1 MKSFQAGIRLTFTG
15 ATSPPRIRRRLAS
28 PEAETRSYWLSP
40 PWRIS
45 VTISFEE
52 PAYLAFTLQPVCCSN
67 GLTHCGWVY
76 PSQAITFSTPS
87 PLPTWVIIFVVGV
100 EELPPQ
106 AAIHNEAT
114 SA

>member
-1 MKSFQAGIRLTFTG
+1 MKFIQSGTRLTLT
-15 ATSPPRIRRRLAS
+15 ARTSPPRISRRLAS

-52 PAYLAFTLQPVCCSN
+52 PAYFELTWHPVCCSN

-76 PSQAITFSTPS
+76 PSQAITLSTPS
-87 PLPTWVIIFVVGV
+87 PLPMWVITLVVGV
-100 EELPPQ
+100 EELPPH
-106 AAIHNEAT
+106 AAIHSEAT
-114 SA
+114 S